1 MFMDLSHNRLLR
13 KKDINE
19 MLANYHSPLHK
30 EMKTFDLTMLGIGA
44 IIGTG
49 IFVLTGTGALTAG
62 PGLMIS
68 FVIAAIACL
77 FASLCYAEFAAMVPE
92 SGSAYTYSYTTLGE
106 IIAFIIGW
114 DLMLEYLFAVSTVSA
129 GWSGYFQSFIAG
141 FGLKLP
147 AALSAA
153 MGSTPGVT
161 SYFNLPAFTI
171 ILLITALL
179 SVGVKETKRVNNI
192 MVVIKLAIVV
202 LFIFTAARFIKPAH
216 WSPLLPFGMKGVFTA
231 ASSVFFAFIG
241 FDAIS
246 SSVEETLEPSK
257 TLPRAMLTSL
267 GICTIL
273 YVAVSAI
280 MTGVVP
286 FRMFAKY
293 IDHPISAVLIYSG
306 QNWIAGIVDIG
317 AILGMTTVMLVCL
330 YGQTRISFSM
340 SRDGLLPH
348 LFSDISKKSDAPV
361 KSTVLF
367 GFIAAIMGGFIP
379 LAALAEL
386 VNIGTL
392 TAFVLVSFSVLHL
405 RKTQPNL
412 RRPFRTP
419 WVPFVPIMSIISCVF
434 LLINLKPVTWLRFV
448 IWLAIGMCVYFGYS
462 IKHSK
467 LNGIMAKKTT
477 VLTKNETKGIK

>member
-1 MFMDLSHNRLLR
+1 MIMDLSHTRLLR
-13 KKDINE
+13 KKDINA
-19 MLANYHSPLHK
+19 MLATYHSPLKK
-30 EMKTFDLTMLGIGA
+30 ELKTFDLTMLGIGA

-68 FVIAAIACL
+68 FVLAAIACL

-92 SGSAYTYSYTTLGE
+92 SGSAYTYAYTTLGE
-106 IIAFIIGW
+106 IVAFVIGW

-129 GWSGYFQSFIAG
+129 GWSGYFQSFLAG

-147 AALSAA
+147 TALSAA
-153 MGSTPGVT
+153 AGSVPGVT

-171 ILLITALL
+171 IILITILL
-179 SVGVKETKRVNNI
+179 SLGVKETKRVNNI
-192 MVVIKLAIVV
+192 MVVIKLAVV
-202 LFIFTAARFIKPAH
+202 LLFIFTAVRFVKPANWH
-216 WSPLLPFGMKGVFTA
+216 PLLPFGFKGVFGA

-257 TLPRAMLTSL
+257 TWPRSMLLSL
-267 GICTIL
+267 GICTVL

-286 FRMFAKY
+286 FETFAKY

-306 QNWIAGIVDIG
+306 QNWMAGIIDLG

-348 LFSDISKKSDAPV
+348 VFSDISAKTGAPL

-367 GFIAAIMGGFIP
+367 GTIAAIMGGFIP
-379 LAALAEL
+379 LADLAEL

-392 TAFVLVSFSVLHL
+392 TAFTLVSFSILRL
-405 RKTQPNL
+405 RKTQPDL
-412 RRPFRTP
+412 RRPFKTP
-419 WVPFVPIMSIISCVF
+419 WVPFVPIMSIICCVF
-434 LLINLKPVTWLRFV
+434 LLINLKPVTWIRFV
-448 IWLAIGMCVYFGYS
+448 VWLAIGMVVYFSYS
-462 IKHSK
+462 VKHSQLK
-467 LNGIMAKKTT
+467 ATATDDN
-477 VLTKNETKGIK
+477 

>member
-1 MFMDLSHNRLLR
+1 
-13 KKDINE
+13 
-19 MLANYHSPLHK
+19 MLANYHSPLKK
-30 EMKTFDLTMLGIGA
+30 ELKTFDLTMLGIGA

-106 IIAFIIGW
+106 IVAFIIGW

-129 GWSGYFQSFIAG
+129 GWSGYFQSFLAG
-141 FGLKLP
+141 FGLHLP
-147 AALSAA
+147 TILTAAP
-153 MGSTPGVT
+153 GSVPGVT
-161 SYFNLPAFTI
+161 SYFNLPAFAI
-171 ILLITALL
+171 IILITALL
-179 SVGVKETKRVNNI
+179 SLGVKETKRVNNI
-192 MVVIKLAIVV
+192 MVVIKLAVV
-202 LFIFTAARFIKPAH
+202 LLFIFTAVRFIKPAN
-216 WSPLLPFGMKGVFTA
+216 WSPLLPFGMKGVFGA

-257 TLPRAMLTSL
+257 TLPKSMLLSL
-267 GICTIL
+267 GICTVL

-306 QNWIAGIVDIG
+306 QNWLAGIVDLG

-340 SRDGLLPH
+340 SRDGLLSP
-348 LFSDISKKSDAPV
+348 LFSRISKRTGAPV
-361 KSTVLF
+361 ASTMLF
-367 GFIAAIMGGFIP
+367 GVVAAVIGGFIP
-379 LAALAEL
+379 LADLAEL

-392 TAFVLVSFSVLHL
+392 TAFLLVSFSVMRL

-412 RRPFRTP
+412 RRPFKTP
-419 WVPFVPIMSIISCVF
+419 WVPFVPIMSMISCIF

-448 IWLAIGMCVYFGYS
+448 IWLAIGMVVYFTYS

-467 LNGIMAKKTT
+467 LSPVQLAKADEPEEK
-477 VLTKNETKGIK
+477 EIK

>member
-1 MFMDLSHNRLLR
+1 MDLTHTHTHLLR
-13 KKDINE
+13 KKDIGA
-19 MLANYHSPLHK
+19 MLANYHSPLKK
-30 EMKTFDLTMLGIGA
+30 ELKTFDLTMLGIGA

-106 IIAFIIGW
+106 IVAFIIGW

-129 GWSGYFQSFIAG
+129 GWSGYFQSFLAG
-141 FGLKLP
+141 FGLHLP
-147 AALSAA
+147 TILTAAP
-153 MGSTPGVT
+153 GSVPGVT
-161 SYFNLPAFTI
+161 SYFNLPAFAI
-171 ILLITALL
+171 IILITALL
-179 SVGVKETKRVNNI
+179 SLGVKETKRVNNI
-192 MVVIKLAIVV
+192 MVVIKLAVV
-202 LFIFTAARFIKPAH
+202 LLFIFTAVRFIKPAN
-216 WSPLLPFGMKGVFTA
+216 WSPLLPFGMKGVFGA

-257 TLPRAMLTSL
+257 TLPKSMLLSL
-267 GICTIL
+267 GICTVL

-306 QNWIAGIVDIG
+306 QNWLAGIVDLG

-340 SRDGLLPH
+340 SRDGLLSP
-348 LFSDISKKSDAPV
+348 LFSRISKRTGAPV
-361 KSTVLF
+361 ASTMLF
-367 GFIAAIMGGFIP
+367 GVVAAVIGGFIP
-379 LAALAEL
+379 LADLAEL

-392 TAFVLVSFSVLHL
+392 TAFLLVSFSVMRL

-412 RRPFRTP
+412 RRPFKTP
-419 WVPFVPIMSIISCVF
+419 WVPFVPIMSMISCIF

-448 IWLAIGMCVYFGYS
+448 IWLAIGMVVYFTYS

-467 LNGIMAKKTT
+467 LSPVQLAKADEPEEK
-477 VLTKNETKGIK
+477 EIK

>member
-1 MFMDLSHNRLLR
+1 MDLSHTRLLR
-13 KKDINE
+13 KKDINA
-19 MLANYHSPLHK
+19 MLATYHSPLKK
-30 EMKTFDLTMLGIGA
+30 ELKTFDLTMLGIGA

-68 FVIAAIACL
+68 FVLAAIACL

-92 SGSAYTYSYTTLGE
+92 SGSAYTYAYTTLGE
-106 IIAFIIGW
+106 IVAFIIGW

-129 GWSGYFQSFIAG
+129 GWSGYFQSFLAG

-153 MGSTPGVT
+153 AGSVPGVT

-171 ILLITALL
+171 IILITTLL
-179 SVGVKETKRVNNI
+179 SLGVKETKRVNNV
-192 MVVIKLAIVV
+192 MVVIKLAVV
-202 LFIFTAARFIKPAH
+202 LLFIFTAVRFIKPAN
-216 WSPLLPFGMKGVFTA
+216 WSPLLPFGFKGVFGA

-257 TLPRAMLTSL
+257 TLPRSMLLSL

-286 FRMFAKY
+286 FETFAKY

-306 QNWIAGIVDIG
+306 QNWMAGIIDLG

-340 SRDGLLPH
+340 LRDGLLPH
-348 LFSDISKKSDAPV
+348 VFSDISAKTGAPL

-367 GFIAAIMGGFIP
+367 GSIAAIMGGFIP
-379 LAALAEL
+379 LADLAEL

-392 TAFVLVSFSVLHL
+392 TAFTLVSFSILRL
-405 RKTQPNL
+405 RKTQPDL
-412 RRPFRTP
+412 RRPFKTP
-419 WVPFVPIMSIISCVF
+419 WVPFVPIMSIICCVF
-434 LLINLKPVTWLRFV
+434 LLINLKPVTWIRFV
-448 IWLAIGMCVYFGYS
+448 VWLAIGMVVYFGYS
-462 IKHSK
+462 VKHSQ
-467 LNGIMAKKTT
+467 LKTNT
-477 VLTKNETKGIK
+477 ATDEK

>member
-1 MFMDLSHNRLLR
+1 
-13 KKDINE
+13 
-19 MLANYHSPLHK
+19 MLANYHSPLKK
-30 EMKTFDLTMLGIGA
+30 ELKTFDLTMLGIGA

-68 FVIAAIACL
+68 FVLAAIACL

-106 IIAFIIGW
+106 IVAFIIGW

-129 GWSGYFQSFIAG
+129 GWSGYFQSFLSG

-147 AALSAA
+147 TILTAAP
-153 MGSTPGVT
+153 GSMPGVT
-161 SYFNLPAFTI
+161 TFFNLPAFTI
-171 ILLITALL
+171 ILLITVLL
-179 SVGVKETKRVNNI
+179 SFGVKETKRVNNI
-192 MVVIKLAIVV
+192 MVIIKIAVV
-202 LFIFTAARFIKPAH
+202 LLFIFTAIRFVKPAN
-216 WSPLLPFGMKGVFTA
+216 WTPLLPYGFKGVFGA

-257 TLPRAMLTSL
+257 TLPRSMLLSL

-293 IDHPISAVLIYSG
+293 IDHPISAVLVLSG
-306 QNWIAGIVDIG
+306 QNWMAGVVDLG

-340 SRDGLLPH
+340 SRDGLISP
-348 LFSDISKKSDAPV
+348 LFSRISKKSGAPV
-361 KSTVLF
+361 ASTVLF
-367 GFIAAIMGGFIP
+367 GVIAAVIGGFIP
-379 LAALAEL
+379 LADLAEL

-392 TAFVLVSFSVLHL
+392 TAFLLVSFSVLRL
-405 RKTQPNL
+405 RKTQPDL

-419 WVPFVPIMSIISCVF
+419 WVPFVPIMSIISCIF

-448 IWLAIGMCVYFGYS
+448 IWLAVGMVVYFTYS
-462 IKHSK
+462 VKHSK
-467 LNGIMAKKTT
+467 LASTQLAKAKAE
-477 VLTKNETKGIK
+477 K

>member
-1 MFMDLSHNRLLR
+1 MDLSHTRLLR
-13 KKDINE
+13 KKDINA
-19 MLANYHSPLHK
+19 MLATYHSPLKK
-30 EMKTFDLTMLGIGA
+30 ELKTFDLTMLGIGA

-68 FVIAAIACL
+68 FVLAAIACL

-92 SGSAYTYSYTTLGE
+92 SGSAYTYAYTTLGE
-106 IIAFIIGW
+106 IVAFIIGW

-129 GWSGYFQSFIAG
+129 GWSGYFQSFLAG

-153 MGSTPGVT
+153 AGSVPGVT

-171 ILLITALL
+171 IILITTLL
-179 SVGVKETKRVNNI
+179 SLGVKETKRVNNV
-192 MVVIKLAIVV
+192 MVVIKLAVV
-202 LFIFTAARFIKPAH
+202 LLFIFTAVRFIKPAN
-216 WSPLLPFGMKGVFTA
+216 WSPLLPFGFKGVFGA

-257 TLPRAMLTSL
+257 TLPRSMLLSL

-286 FRMFAKY
+286 FETFAKY

-306 QNWIAGIVDIG
+306 QNWMAGIIDLG

-330 YGQTRISFSM
+330 YGQTRISFPM

-348 LFSDISKKSDAPV
+348 VFSDISAKTGAPL

-367 GFIAAIMGGFIP
+367 GSIAAIMGGLIP
-379 LAALAEL
+379 LADLAEL

-392 TAFVLVSFSVLHL
+392 TAFTLVSFSILRL
-405 RKTQPNL
+405 RKTQPDL
-412 RRPFRTP
+412 RRPFKTP
-419 WVPFVPIMSIISCVF
+419 WVPFVPIMSIICCVF
-434 LLINLKPVTWLRFV
+434 LLINLKPVTWIRFV
-448 IWLAIGMCVYFGYS
+448 VWLAIGMVVYFGYS
-462 IKHSK
+462 VKHSQ
-467 LNGIMAKKTT
+467 LKTNT
-477 VLTKNETKGIK
+477 ATDEK

>member
-1 MFMDLSHNRLLR
+1 MDLTHTHLLR
-13 KKDINE
+13 KKDIGA
-19 MLANYHSPLHK
+19 MLADYHSPLKK
-30 EMKTFDLTMLGIGA
+30 ELKTFDLTMLGIGA

-49 IFVLTGTGALTAG
+49 IFVLTGTGALIAG

-68 FVIAAIACL
+68 FVLAAIACL

-106 IIAFIIGW
+106 IVAFIIGW

-147 AALSAA
+147 TVLTAAY
-153 MGSTPGVT
+153 GSVPGVT

-171 ILLITALL
+171 IMLITLLL
-179 SVGVKETKRVNNI
+179 SLGVKETKRINDI
-192 MVVIKLAIVV
+192 MVVIKLAVV
-202 LFIFTAARFIKPAH
+202 LLFIFTAVRFVKPAN
-216 WSPLLPFGMKGVFTA
+216 WTPLLPFGMKGVFGA

-246 SSVEETLEPSK
+246 SSVEETLEPAK
-257 TLPRAMLTSL
+257 TLPKSMLLSL
-267 GICTIL
+267 GICTVL

-293 IDHPISAVLIYSG
+293 IDHPISAVLVYSG
-306 QNWIAGIVDIG
+306 QNWLAGIVDLG

-340 SRDGLLPH
+340 SRDGLLPP
-348 LFSDISKKSDAPV
+348 LFSRISKKTGAPV
-361 KSTVLF
+361 SSTVLF
-367 GFIAAIMGGFIP
+367 GCIAAIIGGLVP
-379 LAALAEL
+379 LADLAEL

-392 TAFVLVSFSVLHL
+392 TAFVLVSFSILRL

-419 WVPFVPIMSIISCVF
+419 FVPFVPIMSIICCVF
-434 LLINLKPVTWLRFV
+434 LLINLKAVTWLRFV
-448 IWLAIGMCVYFGYS
+448 IWLAIGMGVYFGYS
-462 IKHSK
+462 VKHSK
-467 LNGIMAKKTT
+467 LGTGETN
-477 VLTKNETKGIK
+477 KN

>member
-1 MFMDLSHNRLLR
+1 MDLSHTRLLR
-13 KKDINE
+13 KKDINA
-19 MLANYHSPLHK
+19 MLATYHSPLKK
-30 EMKTFDLTMLGIGA
+30 ELKTFDLTMLGIGA

-68 FVIAAIACL
+68 FVLAAIACL

-92 SGSAYTYSYTTLGE
+92 SGSAYTYAYTTLGE
-106 IIAFIIGW
+106 IVAFVIGW

-129 GWSGYFQSFIAG
+129 RWSGYFQSFLAG

-147 AALSAA
+147 TALSAA
-153 MGSTPGVT
+153 AGSVPGVT

-171 ILLITALL
+171 IILITILL
-179 SVGVKETKRVNNI
+179 SLGVKETKRVNNI
-192 MVVIKLAIVV
+192 MVVIKLAVV
-202 LFIFTAARFIKPAH
+202 LLFIFTAVRFVKPANWH
-216 WSPLLPFGMKGVFTA
+216 PLLPFGFKGVFGA

-257 TLPRAMLTSL
+257 TLPRSMLLSL
-267 GICTIL
+267 GICTVL

-286 FRMFAKY
+286 FETFAKY

-306 QNWIAGIVDIG
+306 QNWMAGIIDLG

-340 SRDGLLPH
+340 SHDGLLPH
-348 LFSDISKKSDAPV
+348 VFSDISAKTGAPL

-367 GFIAAIMGGFIP
+367 GTIAAIMGGFIP
-379 LAALAEL
+379 LADLAEL

-392 TAFVLVSFSVLHL
+392 TAFTLVSFSILRL
-405 RKTQPNL
+405 RKTQPDL
-412 RRPFRTP
+412 RRPFKTP
-419 WVPFVPIMSIISCVF
+419 WVPFVPIMSIICCIF
-434 LLINLKPVTWLRFV
+434 LLINLKPVTWIRFV
-448 IWLAIGMCVYFGYS
+448 VWLAIGMVVYFSYS
-462 IKHSK
+462 VKHSQLK
-467 LNGIMAKKTT
+467 ATATDEN
-477 VLTKNETKGIK
+477 

>member
-1 MFMDLSHNRLLR
+1 MDLSHTRLLR
-13 KKDINE
+13 KKDINA
-19 MLANYHSPLHK
+19 MLATYHSPLKK
-30 EMKTFDLTMLGIGA
+30 ELKTFDLTMLGIGA

-68 FVIAAIACL
+68 FVLAAIACL

-92 SGSAYTYSYTTLGE
+92 SGSAYTYAYTTLGE
-106 IIAFIIGW
+106 IVAFIIGW

-129 GWSGYFQSFIAG
+129 GWSGYFQSFLAG

-153 MGSTPGVT
+153 AGSVPGVT

-171 ILLITALL
+171 IILITTLL
-179 SVGVKETKRVNNI
+179 SLGVKETKRVNNV
-192 MVVIKLAIVV
+192 MVVIKLAVV
-202 LFIFTAARFIKPAH
+202 LLFIFTAVRFIKPAN
-216 WSPLLPFGMKGVFTA
+216 WSPLLPFGFKGVFGA

-257 TLPRAMLTSL
+257 TLPRSMLLS
-267 GICTIL
+267 
-273 YVAVSAI
+273 
-280 MTGVVP
+280 
-286 FRMFAKY
+286 
-293 IDHPISAVLIYSG
+293 
-306 QNWIAGIVDIG
+306 
-317 AILGMTTVMLVCL
+317 LGMTTVMLVCL

-348 LFSDISKKSDAPV
+348 VFSDISAKTGAPL

-367 GFIAAIMGGFIP
+367 GSIAAIMGGLIP
-379 LAALAEL
+379 LADLAEL

-392 TAFVLVSFSVLHL
+392 TAFTLVSFSILRL
-405 RKTQPNL
+405 RKTQPDL
-412 RRPFRTP
+412 RRPFKTP
-419 WVPFVPIMSIISCVF
+419 WVPFVPIMSIICCVF
-434 LLINLKPVTWLRFV
+434 LLINLKPVTWIRFV
-448 IWLAIGMCVYFGYS
+448 VWLAIGMVVYFGYS
-462 IKHSK
+462 VKHSQ
-467 LNGIMAKKTT
+467 LKTNT
-477 VLTKNETKGIK
+477 ATDEK

>member
-1 MFMDLSHNRLLR
+1 MDLTHTHLLR
-13 KKDINE
+13 KKDIGA
-19 MLANYHSPLHK
+19 MLADYHSPLKK
-30 EMKTFDLTMLGIGA
+30 ELKTFDLTMLGIGA

-49 IFVLTGTGALTAG
+49 IFVLTGTGALIAG

-68 FVIAAIACL
+68 FVLAAIACL

-106 IIAFIIGW
+106 IVAFIIGW

-147 AALSAA
+147 TVLTAAY
-153 MGSTPGVT
+153 GSVPGVT

-171 ILLITALL
+171 IMLITLLL
-179 SVGVKETKRVNNI
+179 SLGVKETKRINDI
-192 MVVIKLAIVV
+192 MVVIKLAVV
-202 LFIFTAARFIKPAH
+202 LLFIFTAVRFVKPAN
-216 WSPLLPFGMKGVFTA
+216 WTPLLPFGMKGVFGA

-246 SSVEETLEPSK
+246 SSVEETLEPAK
-257 TLPRAMLTSL
+257 TLPKSMLLSL
-267 GICTIL
+267 GICTVL

-293 IDHPISAVLIYSG
+293 IDHPISAVLVYSG
-306 QNWIAGIVDIG
+306 QNWLAGIVDLG

-340 SRDGLLPH
+340 SRDGLLPP
-348 LFSDISKKSDAPV
+348 LFSRISKKTGAPV
-361 KSTVLF
+361 SSTVLF
-367 GFIAAIMGGFIP
+367 GCIAAIIGGLVP
-379 LAALAEL
+379 LADLAEL

-392 TAFVLVSFSVLHL
+392 TAFVLVSFSILRL

-419 WVPFVPIMSIISCVF
+419 FVPFVPIMSIICCVF
-434 LLINLKPVTWLRFV
+434 LLINLKTVTWLRFV
-448 IWLAIGMCVYFGYS
+448 IWLAIGMGVYFGYS
-462 IKHSK
+462 VKHSK
-467 LNGIMAKKTT
+467 LGTG
-477 VLTKNETKGIK
+477 ETK

>member
-1 MFMDLSHNRLLR
+1 MDLTHTHLLR
-13 KKDINE
+13 KKDIGA
-19 MLANYHSPLHK
+19 MLADYHSPLKK
-30 EMKTFDLTMLGIGA
+30 ELKTFDLTMLGIGA

-49 IFVLTGTGALTAG
+49 IFVLTGTGALIAG

-68 FVIAAIACL
+68 FVLAAIACL

-106 IIAFIIGW
+106 IVAFIIGW

-147 AALSAA
+147 TVLTAAY
-153 MGSTPGVT
+153 GSVPGVT

-171 ILLITALL
+171 IMLITLLL
-179 SVGVKETKRVNNI
+179 SLGVKETKRINDI
-192 MVVIKLAIVV
+192 MVVIKLAVV
-202 LFIFTAARFIKPAH
+202 LLFIFTAVRFVKPAN
-216 WSPLLPFGMKGVFTA
+216 WTPLLPFGMKGVFGA

-246 SSVEETLEPSK
+246 SSVEETLEPAK
-257 TLPRAMLTSL
+257 TLPKSMLLSL
-267 GICTIL
+267 GICTVL
-273 YVAVSAI
+273 YVTVSAI

-293 IDHPISAVLIYSG
+293 IDHPISAVLVYSG
-306 QNWIAGIVDIG
+306 QNWLAGIVDLG

-340 SRDGLLPH
+340 SRDGLLPP
-348 LFSDISKKSDAPV
+348 LFSRISKKTGAPV
-361 KSTVLF
+361 SSTVLF
-367 GFIAAIMGGFIP
+367 GCIAAIIGGLVP
-379 LAALAEL
+379 LADLAEL

-392 TAFVLVSFSVLHL
+392 TAFVLVSFSILRL

-419 WVPFVPIMSIISCVF
+419 FVPFVPIMSIICCVF
-434 LLINLKPVTWLRFV
+434 LLINLKTVTWLRFV
-448 IWLAIGMCVYFGYS
+448 IWLAIGMGVYFGYS
-462 IKHSK
+462 VKHSK
-467 LNGIMAKKTT
+467 LGTGETN
-477 VLTKNETKGIK
+477 KN

>member
-1 MFMDLSHNRLLR
+1 
-13 KKDINE
+13 
-19 MLANYHSPLHK
+19 MLATYHSPLKK
-30 EMKTFDLTMLGIGA
+30 ELKTFDLTMLGIGA

-68 FVIAAIACL
+68 FVLAAIACL

-92 SGSAYTYSYTTLGE
+92 SGSAYTYAYTTLGE
-106 IIAFIIGW
+106 IVAFIIGW

-129 GWSGYFQSFIAG
+129 GWSGYFQSFLAG

-153 MGSTPGVT
+153 AGSVPGVT

-171 ILLITALL
+171 IILITTLL
-179 SVGVKETKRVNNI
+179 SLGVKETKRVNNV
-192 MVVIKLAIVV
+192 MVVIKLAVV
-202 LFIFTAARFIKPAH
+202 LLFIFTAVRFIKPAN
-216 WSPLLPFGMKGVFTA
+216 WSPLLPFGFKGVFGA

-257 TLPRAMLTSL
+257 TLPRSMLLS
-267 GICTIL
+267 
-273 YVAVSAI
+273 
-280 MTGVVP
+280 
-286 FRMFAKY
+286 
-293 IDHPISAVLIYSG
+293 
-306 QNWIAGIVDIG
+306 
-317 AILGMTTVMLVCL
+317 LGMTTVMLVCL

-348 LFSDISKKSDAPV
+348 VFSDISAKTGAPL

-367 GFIAAIMGGFIP
+367 GSIAAIMGGLIP
-379 LAALAEL
+379 LADLAEL

-392 TAFVLVSFSVLHL
+392 TAFTLVSFSILRL
-405 RKTQPNL
+405 RKTQPDL
-412 RRPFRTP
+412 RRPFKTP
-419 WVPFVPIMSIISCVF
+419 WVPFVPIMSIICCVF
-434 LLINLKPVTWLRFV
+434 LLINLKPVTWIRFV
-448 IWLAIGMCVYFGYS
+448 VWLAIGMVVYFGYS
-462 IKHSK
+462 VKHSQ
-467 LNGIMAKKTT
+467 LKTNT
-477 VLTKNETKGIK
+477 ATDEK

>member
-1 MFMDLSHNRLLR
+1 MIMDLSHTRLLR
-13 KKDINE
+13 KKDINA
-19 MLANYHSPLHK
+19 MLATYHSPLKK
-30 EMKTFDLTMLGIGA
+30 ELKTFDLTMLGIGA

-68 FVIAAIACL
+68 FVLAAIACL

-92 SGSAYTYSYTTLGE
+92 SGSAYTYAYTTLGE
-106 IIAFIIGW
+106 IVAFVIGW

-129 GWSGYFQSFIAG
+129 GWSGYFQSFLAG

-147 AALSAA
+147 TALSAA
-153 MGSTPGVT
+153 AGSVPGVT

-171 ILLITALL
+171 IILITILL
-179 SVGVKETKRVNNI
+179 SLGVKETKRVNNI
-192 MVVIKLAIVV
+192 MVVIKLAVV
-202 LFIFTAARFIKPAH
+202 LLFIFTAVRFVKPANWH
-216 WSPLLPFGMKGVFTA
+216 PLLPFGFKGVFGA

-257 TLPRAMLTSL
+257 TLPRSMLLSL
-267 GICTIL
+267 GICTVL

-286 FRMFAKY
+286 FETFAKY

-306 QNWIAGIVDIG
+306 QNWMAGIIDLG

-340 SRDGLLPH
+340 SHDGLLPH
-348 LFSDISKKSDAPV
+348 VFSDISAKTGAPL

-367 GFIAAIMGGFIP
+367 GTIAAIMGGFIP
-379 LAALAEL
+379 LADLAEL

-392 TAFVLVSFSVLHL
+392 TAFTLVSFSILRL
-405 RKTQPNL
+405 RKTQPDL
-412 RRPFRTP
+412 RRPFKTP
-419 WVPFVPIMSIISCVF
+419 WVPFVPIMSIICCIF
-434 LLINLKPVTWLRFV
+434 LLINLKPVTWIRFV
-448 IWLAIGMCVYFGYS
+448 VWLAIGMVVYFSYS
-462 IKHSK
+462 VKHSQLK
-467 LNGIMAKKTT
+467 ATATDEN
-477 VLTKNETKGIK
+477 

>member
-1 MFMDLSHNRLLR
+1 
-13 KKDINE
+13 
-19 MLANYHSPLHK
+19 MLANYHSPLKK
-30 EMKTFDLTMLGIGA
+30 ELKTFDLTMLGIGA

-68 FVIAAIACL
+68 FVLAAIACL

-106 IIAFIIGW
+106 IVAFIIGW

-129 GWSGYFQSFIAG
+129 GWSGYFQSFLSG

-147 AALSAA
+147 TILTAAP
-153 MGSTPGVT
+153 GSTPGVT
-161 SYFNLPAFTI
+161 TFFNLPAFTI
-171 ILLITALL
+171 ILLITVLL
-179 SVGVKETKRVNNI
+179 SFGVKETKRVNNI
-192 MVVIKLAIVV
+192 MVIIKIAVV
-202 LFIFTAARFIKPAH
+202 LLFIFTAMRFVKPAN
-216 WSPLLPFGMKGVFTA
+216 WTPLLPYGFKGVFGA

-257 TLPRAMLTSL
+257 TLPRSMLLSL

-293 IDHPISAVLIYSG
+293 IDHPISAVLVLSG
-306 QNWIAGIVDIG
+306 QNWMAGVVDLG

-340 SRDGLLPH
+340 SRDGLISP
-348 LFSDISKKSDAPV
+348 LFSRISKKSGAPV
-361 KSTVLF
+361 ASTVLF
-367 GFIAAIMGGFIP
+367 GVIAAVIGGFIP
-379 LAALAEL
+379 LADLAEL

-392 TAFVLVSFSVLHL
+392 TAFLLVSFSVLRL
-405 RKTQPNL
+405 RKTQPDL

-419 WVPFVPIMSIISCVF
+419 WVPFVPIMSIISCIF

-448 IWLAIGMCVYFGYS
+448 IWLAIGMVVYFTYS
-462 IKHSK
+462 VKHSK
-467 LNGIMAKKTT
+467 LASTQ
-477 VLTKNETKGIK
+477 LTKAKAEK

>member
-1 MFMDLSHNRLLR
+1 MDLTHTHLLR
-13 KKDINE
+13 KKDIGA
-19 MLANYHSPLHK
+19 MLASYHSPLKK
-30 EMKTFDLTMLGIGA
+30 ELKTFDLTMLGIGA

-106 IIAFIIGW
+106 IVAFIIGW

-129 GWSGYFQSFIAG
+129 GWSGYFQSFLAG
-141 FGLKLP
+141 FGLHLP
-147 AALSAA
+147 TILTAAP
-153 MGSTPGVT
+153 GSVPGVT
-161 SYFNLPAFTI
+161 SYFNLPAFAI
-171 ILLITALL
+171 IILITALL
-179 SVGVKETKRVNNI
+179 SLGVKETKRVNNI
-192 MVVIKLAIVV
+192 MVVIKLAVV
-202 LFIFTAARFIKPAH
+202 LLFIFTAVRFIKPAN
-216 WSPLLPFGMKGVFTA
+216 WSPLLPFGMKGVFGA

-257 TLPRAMLTSL
+257 TLPKSMLMSL
-267 GICTIL
+267 GICTVL

-306 QNWIAGIVDIG
+306 QNWLAGVVDLG

-340 SRDGLLPH
+340 SRDGLLSP
-348 LFSDISKKSDAPV
+348 LFSRISKRTGAPV
-361 KSTVLF
+361 ASTMLF
-367 GFIAAIMGGFIP
+367 GVIAAVIGGFIP
-379 LAALAEL
+379 LADLAEL

-392 TAFVLVSFSVLHL
+392 TAFLLVSFSVMRL

-412 RRPFRTP
+412 RRPFKTP
-419 WVPFVPIMSIISCVF
+419 WVPFVPIMSMVCCIF

-448 IWLAIGMCVYFGYS
+448 IWLAIGMVVYFTYS

-467 LNGIMAKKTT
+467 LSPVQLAKADEPEEK
-477 VLTKNETKGIK
+477 EIK

>member
-1 MFMDLSHNRLLR
+1 
-13 KKDINE
+13 
-19 MLANYHSPLHK
+19 
-30 EMKTFDLTMLGIGA
+30 
-44 IIGTG
+44 
-49 IFVLTGTGALTAG
+49 
-62 PGLMIS
+62 
-68 FVIAAIACL
+68 
-77 FASLCYAEFAAMVPE
+77 
-92 SGSAYTYSYTTLGE
+92 
-106 IIAFIIGW
+106 
-114 DLMLEYLFAVSTVSA
+114 MLEYLFAVSTVSA
-129 GWSGYFQSFIAG
+129 GWSGYFQSFLAG

-153 MGSTPGVT
+153 AGSVPGVT

-171 ILLITALL
+171 IILITTLL
-179 SVGVKETKRVNNI
+179 SLGVKETKRVNNV
-192 MVVIKLAIVV
+192 MVVIKLAVV
-202 LFIFTAARFIKPAH
+202 LLFIFTAVRFIKPAN
-216 WSPLLPFGMKGVFTA
+216 WSPLLPFGFKGVFGA

-257 TLPRAMLTSL
+257 TLPRSMLLSL

-286 FRMFAKY
+286 FETFAKY

-306 QNWIAGIVDIG
+306 QNWMAGIIDLG

-348 LFSDISKKSDAPV
+348 VFSDISAKTGAPL

-367 GFIAAIMGGFIP
+367 GSIAAIMGGLIP
-379 LAALAEL
+379 LADLAEL

-392 TAFVLVSFSVLHL
+392 TAFTLVSFSILRL
-405 RKTQPNL
+405 RKTQPDL
-412 RRPFRTP
+412 RRPFKTP
-419 WVPFVPIMSIISCVF
+419 WVPFVPIMSIICCVF
-434 LLINLKPVTWLRFV
+434 LLINLKPVTWIRFV
-448 IWLAIGMCVYFGYS
+448 VWLAIGMVVYFGYS
-462 IKHSK
+462 VKHSQ
-467 LNGIMAKKTT
+467 LKTNT
-477 VLTKNETKGIK
+477 ATDEK

>member
-1 MFMDLSHNRLLR
+1 MDLTHTHLLR
-13 KKDINE
+13 KKDIGA
-19 MLANYHSPLHK
+19 MLADYHSPLKK
-30 EMKTFDLTMLGIGA
+30 ELKTFDLTMLGIGA

-49 IFVLTGTGALTAG
+49 IFVLTGTGALIAG

-68 FVIAAIACL
+68 FVLAAIACL

-106 IIAFIIGW
+106 IVAFIIGW

-129 GWSGYFQSFIAG
+129 GWSGYFQSFLAG

-147 AALSAA
+147 TILTAAP
-153 MGSTPGVT
+153 GSVAGVT
-161 SYFNLPAFTI
+161 TYFNLPAFAI
-171 ILLITALL
+171 IMLITLLL
-179 SVGVKETKRVNNI
+179 SLGVKETKRVNDI
-192 MVVIKLAIVV
+192 MVVIKLAVVV
-202 LFIFTAARFIKPAH
+202 LFIITAARFIKPAN
-216 WSPLLPFGMKGVFTA
+216 WTPLLPFGMKGVFGA

-257 TLPRAMLTSL
+257 TLPKSMLLSL
-267 GICTIL
+267 GICTVL

-293 IDHPISAVLIYSG
+293 IDHPISAVLVYSG
-306 QNWIAGIVDIG
+306 QNWLAGVVDLG

-340 SRDGLLPH
+340 SRDGLLSP
-348 LFSDISKKSDAPV
+348 LFSRISPKSGAPV
-361 KSTVLF
+361 ASTVLF
-367 GFIAAIMGGFIP
+367 GCVAAVIGGFIP
-379 LAALAEL
+379 LADLAEL

-392 TAFVLVSFSVLHL
+392 TAFVLVSFSVLRL

-412 RRPFRTP
+412 RRPFKTP

-448 IWLAIGMCVYFGYS
+448 IWLAIGMIVYFSYS

-467 LNGIMAKKTT
+467 LGNAQAAAAVNEDKTT
-477 VLTKNETKGIK
+477 K

>member
-1 MFMDLSHNRLLR
+1 MDLTHTHLLR
-13 KKDINE
+13 KKDIGA
-19 MLANYHSPLHK
+19 MLADYHSPLKK
-30 EMKTFDLTMLGIGA
+30 ELKTFDLTMLGIGA

-49 IFVLTGTGALTAG
+49 IFVLTGTGALIAG

-68 FVIAAIACL
+68 FVLAAIACL

-106 IIAFIIGW
+106 IVAFIIGW

-147 AALSAA
+147 TVLTAAY
-153 MGSTPGVT
+153 GSVPGVT

-171 ILLITALL
+171 IMLITLLL
-179 SVGVKETKRVNNI
+179 SLGVKETKRINDI
-192 MVVIKLAIVV
+192 MVVIKLAVV
-202 LFIFTAARFIKPAH
+202 LLFIFTAVRFVKPAN
-216 WSPLLPFGMKGVFTA
+216 WTPLLPFGMKGVFGA

-246 SSVEETLEPSK
+246 SSVEETLEPAK
-257 TLPRAMLTSL
+257 TLPKSMLLSL
-267 GICTIL
+267 GICTVL
-273 YVAVSAI
+273 YVTVSAI

-293 IDHPISAVLIYSG
+293 IDHPISAVLVYSG
-306 QNWIAGIVDIG
+306 QNWLAGIVDLG

-340 SRDGLLPH
+340 SRDGLLPP
-348 LFSDISKKSDAPV
+348 LFSRISKKTGAPV
-361 KSTVLF
+361 SSTVLF
-367 GFIAAIMGGFIP
+367 GCIAAIIGGLVP
-379 LAALAEL
+379 LADLAEL

-392 TAFVLVSFSVLHL
+392 TAFVLVSFSILRL

-419 WVPFVPIMSIISCVF
+419 FVPFVPIMSIICCVF
-434 LLINLKPVTWLRFV
+434 LLINLKTVTWLRFV
-448 IWLAIGMCVYFGYS
+448 IWLAIGMGVYFGYS
-462 IKHSK
+462 VKHSK
-467 LNGIMAKKTT
+467 LGTG
-477 VLTKNETKGIK
+477 ETK

>member
-1 MFMDLSHNRLLR
+1 MDLTYTHLLR
-13 KKDINE
+13 KKDIND
-19 MLANYHSPLHK
+19 MLANYHSPLKK
-30 EMKTFDLTMLGIGA
+30 ELKTFDLTMLGIGA

-68 FVIAAIACL
+68 FVLAAIACL

-106 IIAFIIGW
+106 IVAFIIGW

-129 GWSGYFQSFIAG
+129 GWSGYFQSFLSG

-147 AALSAA
+147 TILTAAP
-153 MGSTPGVT
+153 GSTPGVT
-161 SYFNLPAFTI
+161 TFFNLPAFTI
-171 ILLITALL
+171 ILLITVLL
-179 SVGVKETKRVNNI
+179 SFGVKETKRVNNI
-192 MVVIKLAIVV
+192 MVIIKIAVV
-202 LFIFTAARFIKPAH
+202 LLFIFTAMRFVKPAN
-216 WSPLLPFGMKGVFTA
+216 WTPLLPYGFKGVFGA

-257 TLPRAMLTSL
+257 TLPRSMLLSL

-293 IDHPISAVLIYSG
+293 IDHPISAVLVLSG
-306 QNWIAGIVDIG
+306 QNWMAGVVDLG

-340 SRDGLLPH
+340 SRDGLISP
-348 LFSDISKKSDAPV
+348 LFSRISKKSGAPV
-361 KSTVLF
+361 ASTVLF
-367 GFIAAIMGGFIP
+367 GVIAAVIGGFIP
-379 LAALAEL
+379 LADLAEL

-392 TAFVLVSFSVLHL
+392 TAFLLVSFSVLRL
-405 RKTQPNL
+405 RKTQPDL

-419 WVPFVPIMSIISCVF
+419 WVPFVPIMSIISCIF

-448 IWLAIGMCVYFGYS
+448 IWLAVGMVVYFTYS
-462 IKHSK
+462 VKHSK
-467 LNGIMAKKTT
+467 LASTQLAKAKAE
-477 VLTKNETKGIK
+477 K

>member
-1 MFMDLSHNRLLR
+1 MDLSHTRLLR
-13 KKDINE
+13 KKDINA
-19 MLANYHSPLHK
+19 MLATYHSPLKK
-30 EMKTFDLTMLGIGA
+30 ELKTFDLTMLGIGA

-68 FVIAAIACL
+68 FVLAAIACL

-92 SGSAYTYSYTTLGE
+92 SGSAYTYAYTTLGE
-106 IIAFIIGW
+106 IVAFVIGW

-129 GWSGYFQSFIAG
+129 GWSGYFQSFLAG

-147 AALSAA
+147 TALSAA
-153 MGSTPGVT
+153 AGSVPGVT

-171 ILLITALL
+171 IILITILL
-179 SVGVKETKRVNNI
+179 SLGVKETKRVNNI
-192 MVVIKLAIVV
+192 MVVIKLAVV
-202 LFIFTAARFIKPAH
+202 LLFIFTAVRFVKPANWH
-216 WSPLLPFGMKGVFTA
+216 PLLPFGFKGVFGA

-257 TLPRAMLTSL
+257 TLPRSMLLSL
-267 GICTIL
+267 GICTVL

-286 FRMFAKY
+286 FETFAKY

-306 QNWIAGIVDIG
+306 QNWMAGIIDLG

-340 SRDGLLPH
+340 SHDGLLPH
-348 LFSDISKKSDAPV
+348 VFSDISAKTGAPL

-367 GFIAAIMGGFIP
+367 GTIAAIMGGFIP
-379 LAALAEL
+379 LADLAEL

-392 TAFVLVSFSVLHL
+392 TAFTLVSFSILRL
-405 RKTQPNL
+405 RKTQPDL
-412 RRPFRTP
+412 RRPFKTP
-419 WVPFVPIMSIISCVF
+419 WVPFVPIMSIICCIF
-434 LLINLKPVTWLRFV
+434 LLINLKPVTWIRFV
-448 IWLAIGMCVYFGYS
+448 VWLAIGMVVYFSYS
-462 IKHSK
+462 VKHSQLK
-467 LNGIMAKKTT
+467 ATATDEN
-477 VLTKNETKGIK
+477 

>member
-1 MFMDLSHNRLLR
+1 MDLTHTHLLR
-13 KKDINE
+13 KKDIGD
-19 MLANYHSPLHK
+19 MLANYHSPLKK
-30 EMKTFDLTMLGIGA
+30 ELKTFDLTMLGIGA

-68 FVIAAIACL
+68 FVLAAIACL

-106 IIAFIIGW
+106 IVAFIIGW

-129 GWSGYFQSFIAG
+129 GWSGYFQSFLAG

-147 AALSAA
+147 TILTAAP
-153 MGSTPGVT
+153 GSTPGVT
-161 SYFNLPAFTI
+161 TFFNLPAFAI

-179 SVGVKETKRVNNI
+179 SFGVKETKRVNNI
-192 MVVIKLAIVV
+192 MVIIKIAVV
-202 LFIFTAARFIKPAH
+202 LLFIFTAIRFVKPAN
-216 WSPLLPFGMKGVFTA
+216 WTPLLPYGMKGVFGA

-257 TLPRAMLTSL
+257 TLPRSMLLSL
-267 GICTIL
+267 GICTVL

-293 IDHPISAVLIYSG
+293 IDHPISAVLVLSG
-306 QNWIAGIVDIG
+306 QNWMAGVVDLG

-340 SRDGLLPH
+340 SRDGLISP
-348 LFSDISKKSDAPV
+348 LFSRISKKSGAPV
-361 KSTVLF
+361 ASTVLF
-367 GFIAAIMGGFIP
+367 GAIAAVIGGFIP
-379 LAALAEL
+379 LADLAEL

-392 TAFVLVSFSVLHL
+392 TAFLLVSFSILRL

-419 WVPFVPIMSIISCVF
+419 WVPFVPIMSIISCIF

-448 IWLAIGMCVYFGYS
+448 IWLAIGMVVYFTYS
-462 IKHSK
+462 VKHSK
-467 LNGIMAKKTT
+467 LSPTQLAKAK
-477 VLTKNETKGIK
+477 VEK

>member
-1 MFMDLSHNRLLR
+1 MKGALLMDLSHNHLLR
-13 KKDINE
+13 KKDIHV
-19 MLANYHSPLHK
+19 MLTSYHSPLKK

-106 IIAFIIGW
+106 IVAFIIGW

-129 GWSGYFQSFIAG
+129 GWSGYFQSFLAG

-153 MGSTPGVT
+153 PGSVAGVS
-161 SYFNLPAFTI
+161 SYFNLPAFAI
-171 ILLITALL
+171 IALITMLL
-179 SVGVKETKRVNNI
+179 SLGVKETKRVNNV
-192 MVVIKLAIVV
+192 MVVIKLAVV
-202 LFIFTAARFIKPAH
+202 ILFILTAVRFVRPAN
-216 WSPLLPFGMKGVFTA
+216 WSPLLPYGMKGVFGA

-257 TLPRAMLTSL
+257 TLPRSMLLSL
-267 GICTIL
+267 GICTTL

-286 FRMFAKY
+286 FRTFAQY
-293 IDHPISAVLIYSG
+293 IDHPVSAVLRYSG
-306 QNWIAGIVDIG
+306 QNWMAGIVDLG
-317 AILGMTTVMLVCL
+317 AVLGMTTVMLVCL

-340 SRDGLLPH
+340 SRDGLLPPI
-348 LFSDISKKSDAPV
+348 FSRISPRSGAPV
-361 KSTVLF
+361 KSTLLF
-367 GFIAAIMGGFIP
+367 GGIAAVMGGFIP
-379 LAALAEL
+379 LADLAEL

-392 TAFVLVSFSVLHL
+392 TAFTLVSFSIIRL
-405 RKTQPNL
+405 RKTQPDL
-412 RRPFRTP
+412 KRPFRTP
-419 WVPFVPIMSIISCVF
+419 WVPFVPIMSIICCVF
-434 LLINLKPVTWLRFV
+434 LLVNLRPVTWLRFV
-448 IWLAIGMCVYFGYS
+448 IWLAIGMVVYFSYS
-462 IKHSK
+462 IRHSK
-467 LNGIMAKKTT
+467 LNA
-477 VLTKNETKGIK
+477 NAQN

>member
-1 MFMDLSHNRLLR
+1 
-13 KKDINE
+13 
-19 MLANYHSPLHK
+19 MLHYHSPLHK

-106 IIAFIIGW
+106 IVAFIIGW

-129 GWSGYFQSFIAG
+129 GWSGYFQSFLAG

-147 AALSAA
+147 AAVSAA
-153 MGSTPGVT
+153 FGSTPGVT
-161 SYFNLPAFTI
+161 SYFNLPAFVI
-171 ILLITALL
+171 IMLITILL
-179 SVGVKETKRVNNI
+179 SVGVKETKRVNNV
-192 MVVIKLAIVV
+192 MVVVKLAIVL
-202 LFIFTAARFIKPAH
+202 LFIFTAVRFIKPAN
-216 WSPLLPFGMKGVFTA
+216 WTPLLPFGMKGVFGA

-257 TLPRAMLTSL
+257 TLPRAMLLSL
-267 GICTIL
+267 GICTVL

-286 FRMFAKY
+286 FRLFANY
-293 IDHPISAVLIYSG
+293 IDHPISAVLRYSG
-306 QNWIAGIVDIG
+306 QNWIAGIIDLG

-340 SRDGLLPH
+340 SRDGLLPPI
-348 LFSDISKKSDAPV
+348 FSAISKRTDAPV
-361 KSTVLF
+361 KSTILF
-367 GFIAAIMGGFIP
+367 GTIAAILGGFIP
-379 LAALAEL
+379 LAELAEL

-392 TAFVLVSFSVLHL
+392 TAFVLVSFSILHL
-405 RKTQPNL
+405 RKTQPDL
-412 RRPFRTP
+412 HRPFRTP
-419 WVPFVPIMSIISCVF
+419 WVPFVPVMSIICCVF
-434 LLINLKPVTWLRFV
+434 LLVNLKPITWLRFV
-448 IWLAIGMCVYFGYS
+448 VWLCIGMVVYFSYS

-467 LNGIMAKKTT
+467 LNRASQK
-477 VLTKNETKGIK
+477 